1 MWYNIFGDN
10 MKIDIS
16 DIINKGVGSINF
28 KGEVVIPEELIKT
41 TEIIRLENVICEGK
55 IIDAYDFGYTLEAK
69 LSGSM
74 VLPCSVSL
82 EEVDYKFKTSFTEE
96 IEKTDTNLLD
106 ISDILWDN
114 IVLEMPLKVTKSDAS
129 VITSGEGWD
138 LNKEKS
144 DIDPRLEKLKELYK
158 EEE

>member
-1 MWYNIFGDN
+1 

-28 KGEVVIPEELIKT
+28 KGEVEIPEELIKT
-41 TEIIRLENVICEGK
+41 TEIIRLENIICEGK
-55 IIDAYDFGYTLEAK
+55 IIMAYDYGYTLEAK

-74 VLPCSVSL
+74 ILPCSVSL
-82 EEVDYKFKTSFTEE
+82 EEVDYKFETNFTEE
-96 IEKTDTNLLD
+96 IEKNTTETNLLD